1 MPMQRSPKRE
11 TNFARFAACHLVV
24 PGDLAHLAELTD
36 HFRASDEEGCGLGLL
51 LPTATHL
58 AEQLVLL
65 LGKELSLLTCER

>member
-1 MPMQRSPKRE
+1 
-11 TNFARFAACHLVV
+11 
-24 PGDLAHLAELTD
+24 
-36 HFRASDEEGCGLGLL
+36 LL